1 MIEKSAKKQE
11 IKETMVDTIC
21 KNIRR
26 DIIAHELKPG
36 QKINVK
42 ELAERYGSSET
53 PVKLALNRLLSEQI
67 VENFPRHGMRIK
79 AINEEE
85 AKEIFSLRLMMD
97 LYYAKEVIEAVHS
110 NNMLRQALEEN
121 VNEHYEIMKKY
132 ENENTVEKYMENYIH
147 DFKFHELFLKCSGN
161 QKLVELYHSINPFIY
176 SNYIFRKQSREKDFA
191 GVEEHKMILQA
202 IVDKDEERL
211 KSYLTLHINNAVKS
225 ISMIIKIDK
234 ML

>member
-1 MIEKSAKKQE
+1 MEEKSKNQE

-21 KNIRR
+21 KNFRR
-26 DIIAHELKPG
+26 DIIAQTLKPG

-53 PVKLALNRLLSEQI
+53 PVKLALNRLLAEQI

-79 AINEEE
+79 AIDEEE

-97 LYYAKEVIEAVHS
+97 LYYTKEIIEAVS
-110 NNMLRQALEEN
+110 VNGVLRQALQNN
-121 VNEHYEIMKKY
+121 VNQHYDIMKKY
-132 ENENTVEKYMENYIH
+132 ENETTVEKYMENYIH
-147 DFKFHELFLKCSGN
+147 DYKFHELYLKCSGN
-161 QKLVELYHSINPFIY
+161 RKLVEMYHSINPFIY

-191 GVEEHKMILQA
+191 GVEEHKKILES
-202 IVDKDEERL
+202 IFDKDEARL
-211 KSYLTLHINNAVKS
+211 KAHLTEHIQNAIKS